1 MIATSKTFALK
12 RKNASQREAFQQ
24 SATSE
29 LT

>member
-1 MIATSKTFALK
+1 MTTTSKAVALK